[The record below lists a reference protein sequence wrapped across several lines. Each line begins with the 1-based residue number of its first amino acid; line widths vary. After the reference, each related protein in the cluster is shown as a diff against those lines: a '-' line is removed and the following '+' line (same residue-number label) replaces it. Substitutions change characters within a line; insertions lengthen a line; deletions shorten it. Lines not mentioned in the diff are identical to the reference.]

1 VKRRLIAVP
10 VLAAAAALVLGGAC
24 GLEGS
29 ETNEIGLV
37 YSGGWIEDKEFK
49 EFLPAGSTNKATGF
63 GSKTY
68 RYRIDQRSYRA
79 DAKGN
84 GADTQPAVVVSN
96 DDQRLRVDY
105 QLYFKLNQDEKILRK
120 FHENIGVKTQ
130 AWTDDGWKQM
140 LRDYFEPQI
149 ERSLEAAA
157 LGFNW
162 RDLYASE
169 EARVAYQNDAI
180 GRIKAAITDVI
191 GDDYFCGPS
200 YTGKGSTCGDFT
212 MTVGKPEPVN
222 EALVAAI
229 EAEQTNVAA
238 TQAQEQKNAQ
248 TRAELDAERELVALY
263 GAQGALLREAIRSGK
278 VQTFIV
284 DPNDLATVNAPVPA
298 QR

>member
-1 VKRRLIAVP
+1 MRRVGVGLTCV
-10 VLAAAAALVLGGAC
+10 VLLVATSGC
-24 GLEGS
+24 GLESS

-37 YSGGWIEDKEFK
+37 YSGGVIEDKEFK
-49 EFLPAGSTNKATGF
+49 EFLPAGSTNKSTGY

-79 DAKGN
+79 DSKGN
-84 GADTQPAVVVSN
+84 GADTAPAVVVSN

-130 AWTDDGWKQM
+130 AWTDDGWTQM

-169 EARVAYQNDAI
+169 ESRVSYQNDAI
-180 GRIKAAITDVI
+180 GRIKTAITDVI
-191 GDDYFCGPS
+191 GDDYFCGPA
-200 YTGKGSTCGDFT
+200 YTGKGSPCGDFT

-222 EALVAAI
+222 EGLVAAI

-248 TRAELDAERELVALY
+248 IRAELDAEKELVALY
-263 GAQGALLREAIRSGK
+263 GSQGALLREAIRSGK

-284 DPNDLATVNAPVPA
+284 DPNDLATVNVPA
-298 QR
+298 PTQR

>member
-1 VKRRLIAVP
+1 MKHRI
-10 VLAAAAALVLGGAC
+10 ALVSAAILLVVLTGAC
-24 GLEGS
+24 GLENS

-37 YSGGWIEDKEFK
+37 YSGGIIEDKKFK
-49 EFLPAGSTNKATGF
+49 EFLPAGSTNKSTGY

-79 DAKGN
+79 DSKGN
-84 GADTQPAVVVSN
+84 GADTAPAVVVSN

-120 FHENIGVKTQ
+120 FHENIGVKTE
-130 AWTDDGWKQM
+130 AWTDEGWTQM

-169 EARVAYQNDAI
+169 ESRVAYQNDAI
-180 GRIKAAITDVI
+180 SRIKSAITDVI
-191 GDDYFCGPS
+191 GDDYFCGPA
-200 YTGKGSTCGDFT
+200 YTGKGSRCGDFT

-222 EALVAAI
+222 EGLVAAI

-248 TRAELDAERELVALY
+248 IRAELEAEKELVALY
-263 GAQGALLREAIRSGK
+263 GPQGALLREAIRSGK

-284 DPNDLATVNAPVPA
+284 DPNDLATVNTPPA
-298 QR
+298 TQR